1 MSTAGTI
8 KACRERAGMSQS
20 ELAARA
26 GTSQPAV
33 SRYESGASSPSVKT
47 LERLLAA
54 AGARLELAAVP
65 VKRRFDARTPRMA
78 HLRAHRQEILA
89 AARRY
94 GATDVRIFGSVARG
108 EDGPDS
114 DVDVLVDLDVRRLGL
129 LPVAH
134 LADELSDLLDEQVDV
149 VPVDALAP
157 HVAESALAQAVSL

>member
-1 MSTAGTI
+1 
-8 KACRERAGMSQS
+8 MSQS

-65 VKRRFDARTPRMA
+65 VERRFDARTPRMA
-78 HLRAHRQEILA
+78 RLRAHRQEILA
-89 AARRY
+89 AARRH

-129 LPVAH
+129 IPVAH

>member
-1 MSTAGTI
+1 MRGVRASNRRLTGTA
-8 KACRERAGMSQS
+8 
-20 ELAARA
+20 
-26 GTSQPAV
+26 
-33 SRYESGASSPSVKT
+33 ASS
-47 LERLLAA
+47 
-54 AGARLELAAVP
+54 
-65 VKRRFDARTPRMA
+65 RRAP
-78 HLRAHRQEILA
+78 A
-89 AARRY
+89 AARSRSSVL
-94 GATDVRIFGSVARG
+94 TDVRIFGSVARG

>member
-1 MSTAGTI
+1 MGCRHLCYLSPARPLRPCRPAG
-8 KACRERAGMSQS
+8 
-20 ELAARA
+20 
-26 GTSQPAV
+26 
-33 SRYESGASSPSVKT
+33 
-47 LERLLAA
+47 
-54 AGARLELAAVP
+54 
-65 VKRRFDARTPRMA
+65 
-78 HLRAHRQEILA
+78 HRQEILA